1 MKETGVINIVED
13 EDPLSILFVAQ
24 PVTNKLKDVGFRI
37 LPTCDLHAVSNLP
50 IALLEASCVTRVDPK
65 NPGIW

>member
-13 EDPLSILFVAQ
+13 EEPLSILFGAQ
-24 PVTNKLKDVGFRI
+24 PVTNKLKDVCFRV
-37 LPTCDLHAVSNLP
+37 LPTRDLEAVSNLP
-50 IALLEASCVTRVDPK
+50 IALLEASCVTRMDPK